1 VRVLIIEDSA
11 EIVEAISLCLQLQWP
26 EITISSTDEGTR
38 GVEILESESFDMV
51 LLDISLPDI
60 EGFEVLK
67 RVRSFSNVPVIIL
80 TARVREEDKA
90 IGLEMGADDYIV
102 KPFRVSDLVTRMN
115 ALLHRDISPGVTEE

>member
-1 VRVLIIEDSA
+1 MRVLIIEDSA

-26 EITISSTDEGTR
+26 EITLSSTDEGTR

-60 EGFEVLK
+60 DGFEVLK

-90 IGLEMGADDYIV
+90 MGLEMGADDYIV
-102 KPFRVSDLVTRMN
+102 KPFRVSDLVTRVN
-115 ALLHRDISPGVTEE
+115 ALLHRDISQGVTEE